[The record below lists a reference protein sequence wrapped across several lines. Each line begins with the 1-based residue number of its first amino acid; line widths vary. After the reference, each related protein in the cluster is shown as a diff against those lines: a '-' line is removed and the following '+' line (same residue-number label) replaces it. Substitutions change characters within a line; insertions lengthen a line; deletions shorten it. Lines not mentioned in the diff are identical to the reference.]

1 MGGSA
6 WNGKY
11 SKPNTVA
18 IWEIIVGVGQNRS
31 RMTSCKQHWSS
42 FNAWTNQTCFGLT
55 FGKYNAQFNHVPTE
69 PAFKHIED
77 RIRRTNIDGNQG
89 SWEYHCHDDPDDDDG
104 DDDDDD
110 ADDADDDDDDNDD
123 DGDDDN
129 DGNDD
134 GDDNHE
140 YRKSGGGKQKKP
152 KKKNKKNKTHKKKN
166 KKKNNK

>member
-110 ADDADDDDDDNDD
+110 ADDDDDDNDD

-152 KKKNKKNKTHKKKN
+152 KKKNKKKKTHKKKN

>member
-55 FGKYNAQFNHVPTE
+55 FGKYTAQCNHVPTE
-69 PAFKHIED
+69 TAFKHFED
-77 RIRRTNIDGNQG
+77 RIRRNNIDGNQG
-89 SWEYHCHDDPDDDDG
+89 SWEYHHHDDPDDDDDDV

-110 ADDADDDDDDNDD
+110 DDD

-152 KKKNKKNKTHKKKN
+152 KKKNKKNN
-166 KKKNNK
+166 KSEEEEEEKEEK